1 VATGWVDVWDYVNEA
16 PIIEELTAIPVDE
29 EIFEFKPIV
38 RDQELLTY
46 LWDFG
51 DGNGSTF
58 PRPVHEYAEAGIYS
72 ISLTISDGEFSA
84 TTSGSVDTQDSEN
97 VPPVANA
104 GPDITAAAGEI
115 ITLDGSQSN
124 DPDGFPLPSMRYTW
138 SSAANLDISDRSEA
152 IATVV
157 APNEPG
163 TYEIELL
170 VNDGDISVTDTM
182 ILTVT
187 DT

>member
-1 VATGWVDVWDYVNEA
+1 
-16 PIIEELTAIPVDE
+16 
-29 EIFEFKPIV
+29 
-38 RDQELLTY
+38 
-46 LWDFG
+46 
-51 DGNGSTF
+51 
-58 PRPVHEYAEAGIYS
+58 
-72 ISLTISDGEFSA
+72 LTISDGEFSA